1 MNGENERKWE
11 EALEKIDEKYI
22 DEAAEEAASH
32 SGRLGEFTEII
43 PEKPQPVSKW
53 VRIAKFS
60 AGIAASLAVI
70 LGVGAIMKANNI
82 TFKELWAM
90 RPSEITTGT
99 EPPVSDTTTSLPVS
113 DITTVPPVS
122 VTDTDTDVPEVEIPE
137 TILKSESVVSTRG
150 YNYCFSY
157 EFTHTSGEMRGT
169 MSKLRMEVVDENN
182 GNEIICDD
190 DITDLPV
197 VGDNI
202 DILDDEY
209 SYNRVELLVF
219 EMSDYDLIH
228 INIPHRRAGETYG
241 ADNQSIFLVMTRN
254 DNGTYSFK
262 DIKAPDGSDFECY
275 PRYVYKMMGEDTI
288 IIYDGYSSKTAYEI
302 DVENL
307 KFIECELSEIDSDE
321 TNLGELLANLE
332 PLSQEE
338 QFSIY
343 ENYFYGEWTLAYT
356 GVSDRYGNSSKDS
369 RSFSYYGDSSFESWS
384 SYERGFDEDETGW
397 YMSGLNGGVGNAHF
411 IPKDNPNIMYFY
423 EEVPCQKNQY
433 NYIFVREEPEAEYDF
448 SIKPGSLNSIGLRKL
463 QNITGCD
470 LSVTDAEDGV
480 IRLDDGSSWATVS
493 NLYYGTGKTYLNEIS
508 ESRIRIS
515 QRYFNE
521 EEKLHDPFLD
531 EYPPYPE
538 MQYLTFTIDK
548 VDGEWQLTATDRY
561 DPCLETH
568 EGMPTEFTDRCFAEV
583 EKFRIEDDVPDL
595 EAVIAVEYFT
605 DSTGHYYALR
615 YIGINQALNFSYAEL
630 YYFNGVEYEL
640 LMARD
645 AYVHVAFMNDIIYIT
660 WPNYELDEQYIEY
673 YSKTSVMGLN
683 GNGFAIKGTGLSGFV
698 TMENCIVYSCLIDGE
713 DIKYVINGDRHNP
726 KFTKLKDITYSEDNT
741 GFRAETE
748 DGEKFSYS
756 DVSGALSDQLWLL
769 NSRMESLYNMLWGGD
784 IHVDTTDTIM
794 VDGEEYGY
802 VSSYS
807 HLHNYFEETAGLELI
822 DKLLNNCPAKLYW
835 HDGKYY
841 APAMTGYT
849 PKYSTSYKIV
859 NEGQDTAE
867 VEYIVYQDRSR
878 SANAMYTGPFTY
890 TAYLTRTDYGWRFD
904 NIVQKDTE
912 APMTKE
918 DLSMAILTC
927 QGHYRL
933 YADNPDSN
941 AFDMSNSI
949 EVDGNTY
956 YFLDTYENFKEYES
970 GFFSER
976 AVDEVLLKLDSIRV
990 YDGKVYICPE
1000 LGKES
1005 EKPDFNFE
1013 VTGFDSDSV
1022 EVSVF
1027 FWTHDNIVLGSVAKS
1042 VPFTFIYEN
1051 DKWVLDSFSFHE

>member
-43 PEKPQPVSKW
+43 PERPQPVSKW

-122 VTDTDTDVPEVEIPE
+122 VTDTENTEPSEDAVPETVLKTE
-137 TILKSESVVSTRG
+137 TVIAESGYQYCLAYGFTQTNGETRG
-150 YNYCFSY
+150 IMSDIRIEVLDLNNQYN
-157 EFTHTSGEMRGT
+157 
-169 MSKLRMEVVDENN
+169 
-182 GNEIICDD
+182 IICDD
-190 DITDLPV
+190 DITDLSV
-197 VGDNI
+197 VGSNI
-202 DILDDEY
+202 EIFNEEN
-209 SYNRVELLVF
+209 SYNCLEIQAF
-219 EMSDYDLIH
+219 AMSDYDLIH
-228 INIPHRRAGETYG
+228 LNIPHKIPDVTYA
-241 ADNQSIFLVMTRN
+241 ADNQSVFLVMTKDEDGN
-254 DNGTYSFK
+254 YSFK

-275 PRYVYKMMGEDTI
+275 PSYVYKMMGEDTI
-288 IIYDGYSSKTAYEI
+288 IIYDGYSSKTAYTI
-302 DVENL
+302 DMENL
-307 KFIECELSEIDSDE
+307 KFVECELSEIDSDE

-356 GVSDRYGNSSKDS
+356 GVSDRYGNDS
-369 RSFSYYGDSSFESWS
+369 ADGRSFSYYGNSSFESWS

-433 NYIFVREEPEAEYDF
+433 NYIFVREEPETEYDF

-470 LSVTDAEDGV
+470 LSVTAAEDGI
-480 IRLDDGSSWATVS
+480 IRLDDGSSWAAVS

-508 ESRIRIS
+508 ENRIRIS

-521 EEKLHDPFLD
+521 EEKLHDPYLD
-531 EYPPYPE
+531 TYPPYPE

-548 VDGEWQLTATDRY
+548 IDGEWQLTATDRY

-568 EGMPTEFTDRCFAEV
+568 EGMPTEFT
-583 EKFRIEDDVPDL
+583 EKYFSDSDKMSNDIPDL
-595 EAVIAVEYFT
+595 KAVIEVEYFT
-605 DSTGHYYALR
+605 DSTGHYYAFR
-615 YIGINQALNFSYAEL
+615 RIGINQALHLEAGEL

-640 LMARD
+640 LATYD
-645 AYVHVAFMNDIIYIT
+645 SYAEVAFLNDVVYVSYC
-660 WPNYELDEQYIEY
+660 NHEYDEQHLEY
-673 YSKTSVMGLN
+673 YSKTSIMGLN
-683 GNGFAIKGTGLSGFV
+683 GNGITLKGAGLSSFV
-698 TMENCIVYSCLIDGE
+698 TMENCIVYTCTPNGE
-713 DIKYVINGDRHNP
+713 MVHYIINGDRYNP
-726 KFTKLKDITYSEDNT
+726 KITKLKDITYSEDNT

-794 VDGEEYGY
+794 VDGEQYGY
-802 VSSYS
+802 VASYGS
-807 HLHNYFEETAGLELI
+807 LHNYFEETAGLELI
-822 DKLLNNCPAKLYW
+822 DKLLNNCPAKLYRY
-835 HDGKYY
+835 DGKYY
-841 APAMTGYT
+841 APEMTGYK
-849 PKYSTSYKIV
+849 PKYSASYEIIS
-859 NEGQDTAE
+859 EGGDIAQ
-867 VEYIVYQDRSR
+867 VQYMVYNRSDPYGT
-878 SANAMYTGPFTY
+878 MYLGPYTY
-890 TAYLTRTDYGWRFD
+890 TANLTRTDYGWRFD
-904 NIVQKDTE
+904 DFRNDGTG
-912 APMTKE
+912 APISE
-918 DLSMAILTC
+918 YDLTMSLMSC
-927 QGHYRL
+927 YGHYEIYKYRPESNKV
-933 YADNPDSN
+933 DRGDSIT
-941 AFDMSNSI
+941 A
-949 EVDGNTY
+949 DGNTY
-956 YFLDTYENFKEYES
+956 YFLDEYEHFKEYEMTW
-970 GFFSER
+970 FSER
-976 AVDEVLLKLDSIRV
+976 AVDEVLQKLDTIKVS
-990 YDGKVYICPE
+990 DGKVYLCPD
-1000 LGKES
+1000 LGRYDES
-1005 EKPDFNFE
+1005 FSFNF
-1013 VTGFDSDSV
+1013 VITGYDSDSIDL
-1022 EVSVF
+1022 SVI
-1027 FWTHDNIVLGSVAKS
+1027 FWDSENTEYGAVAEG

-1051 DKWVLDSFSFHE
+1051 EKWVLDSFSFPE